1 MDRPR
6 KTTPPL
12 LLALITVIFIGCSA
26 EDNPIAENRGHDGT
40 SITIPGSLSN
50 RPFIVVAGMNTLA
63 FFDMETV
70 DGRAEGAF
78 YDVHAIPTTI
88 IRQNGRDVA
97 RWEGEVPD
105 SAELK
110 GLFIGKA

>member
-1 MDRPR
+1 MEVHLFGTEKCGKCQSTKHKVEHLVR
-6 KTTPPL
+6 KFGL
-12 LLALITVIFIGCSA
+12 QGKV
-26 EDNPIAENRGHDGT
+26 R
-40 SITIPGSLSN
+40 
-50 RPFIVVAGMNTLA
+50 LA

-78 YDVHAIPTTI
+78 YEVHAIPTTI